1 MANSGGITDWLVLHS
16 KALAL
21 EVNHFTWTKD
31 WLPRYTDVSISL
43 RWKDKTFIG
52 RSLALSEEESLVTAG
67 AEALERLAQAQNEIP
82 TSNGMAAHFSRD
94 AAHEGGLR
102 ELVERD
108 RFLCH
113 FLTGTPFLPF
123 DEKILDEDL
132 RAVIARL
139 AKLGVRLEMREMRR
153 LNEFFSIACA
163 AFGESYERPFGM
175 VAGFGCDQDLKSAA
189 QRAFLECI
197 RHVLPLIEEGDAPL
211 TLDEFSRVPYPGPE
225 EHYRLALNLD
235 MAREQARLFL
245 PEAGSSVL
253 QIENFPLRTEVKEL
267 PMELPGDL
275 PGFLV
280 VQVSCKDLQPFYF
293 GVPKEDNINRE
304 ALRRFS
310 KNPIKLQ
317 PHFLS

>member
-1 MANSGGITDWLVLHS
+1 MAHSSGLTDWLILHS
-16 KALAL
+16 DALEL
-21 EVNHFTWTKD
+21 EVNHFTWTKE

-43 RWKDKTFIG
+43 RWKGNSFIG
-52 RSLALSEEESLVTAG
+52 RSLALNEEESLVKAG

-82 TSNGMAAHFSRD
+82 TSNGMAAHFSRE

-113 FLTGTPFLPF
+113 FLTSTPFLSF
-123 DEKILDEDL
+123 DEKILDDDL

-139 AKLGVRLEMREMRR
+139 AKLGVRLEIREMRR
-153 LNEFFSIACA
+153 LNEFFSVACA
-163 AFGESYERPFGM
+163 AFGENFERPFGM
-175 VAGFGCDQDLKSAA
+175 VAGFGCDKDLKNAA

-197 RHVLPLIEEGDAPL
+197 RHVLPLVEEGDAPL
-211 TLDEFSRVPYPGPE
+211 TLEEFSRVPYPGPE
-225 EHYRLALNLD
+225 EHYRLALHLD
-235 MAREQARLFL
+235 LAREHRNLFV
-245 PEAGSSVL
+245 PEAGSSAL
-253 QIENFPLRTEVKEL
+253 KAENFPLPTEVKEL
-267 PMELPGDL
+267 SLELPGDL

-280 VQVSCKDLQPFYF
+280 VQVSSKDLQPFYF
-293 GVPKEDNINRE
+293 GVPKEEDINRE

-310 KNPIKLQ
+310 KNPVKLQ